1 MNSSGPLDFDV
12 VLRDGNFQGQLNAI
26 ENRIIGMSKRVES
39 ESSKIDSSI
48 NRMTQLAAG
57 YFTLDAFQDFGSKII
72 QVRGE
77 FQQLGVAF
85 NTMLGSKIK
94 GDQLMAQAVDFAAKT
109 PFTLSQVGQAS
120 KQLLAYGTEQ
130 KNVIS
135 DLRMLGDVAAG
146 VGVPINDLVYLYG
159 TLQTQG
165 KAMAIDIRQFAGR
178 GIPIY
183 EELSKV
189 LKVNKEDV
197 SKLVSEGAVG
207 FDVVQKAFQ
216 NMTAQGSMFGGMME
230 RQSKTLTGL
239 TSNLQDAVS
248 QMFNTIGQDQEGFL
262 ASGIMATTE
271 LVKNYKDVEFA
282 LKLLIGTYGTY
293 KAALALQAGA
303 QAIVNATTV
312 TSIKTQVAK
321 NGVTV
326 ESIAVTRAMTAQE
339 IIATGATTALTAA
352 QKALNVAVAMAPWVV
367 AATAL
372 AGLVAVV
379 YSYSTTLTTA
389 EKIQEGFNS
398 AREKATDGI
407 SSEVAKIESL
417 KAQLKSETLTRE
429 EKKNLIQQI
438 IDLNPDLLKGIN
450 AENIATAEGTKILDS
465 YLDSRRK
472 KLELDEKTAQ
482 LDQSFNRQNKAR
494 RGEVDLSALEIA
506 KYTPFAAAGWSLE
519 KYKQKIAKER
529 DKEEAA
535 IQQALILNIQKSTPK
550 TKTITGEDGS
560 SSQGTAIGS
569 LKYWEELLKKA
580 KEELDLIPKGTKA
593 FGEKLAVYLKYA
605 AKVKQI
611 QDLINPK
618 DDKIAP
624 FGSLGYWENVIK
636 KAQEVISITPE
647 SNKAEIKR
655 QQTIEMDAAQNVARI
670 KKNLEIKTFEEELSD
685 KKTQY
690 ELYLKWVDE
699 LGKSQADIQFSK
711 LLKSGNS
718 YADYL
723 KGQINALESKYGL
736 TEQETKNLGALKIEY
751 ADATGKKSGIDALK
765 DSMDKA
771 KKEAAS
777 LADYLIALKKIQE
790 EMSASPDNKKRL
802 AITQEIIETQ
812 EEIKGKLKDFLS
824 EVANSEQARNAIH
837 KKFADL
843 RIGLDEQYSNKNQA
857 DYQLALNAINK
868 AEQDELEA
876 TKSRY
881 LEQSEEYKKL
891 QDGLVDRTYKSK
903 QARIALL
910 SEFLNSSAAKSNP
923 LSKQVKEVKK
933 EIKELNDELDNEKL
947 QNWSRIAQVFGQLGG
962 AMSSFNGGLGEA
974 GKLMA
979 GLAQSTNSILVSFD
993 KKATDTQKLAAGIE
1007 GLVSLVDIIASSAN
1021 ERRKQEEEYYRN
1033 SIQQQHELN
1042 IALNE
1047 QIGLQ
1052 SQLNG
1057 NPFTKDYKG
1066 QMTDKTRQLADATKQ
1081 YNEALAKLGNGSAKV
1096 GQDDTINWGNVGKG
1110 VGAGAATGATIGGL
1124 IGGPLAPATAA
1135 IGAAI
1140 GGLIGGITGLFAG
1153 KTKQDQ
1159 FANILK
1165 VYPGLIKTAANGQKE
1180 FNKDLAATLVKNNQV
1195 DESTKQLIN
1204 SVIDWTKQIEDAQ
1217 KQLRSF
1223 IGELAGSL
1231 GTSLRDSLVGAF
1243 KDGSDAAQAFG
1254 DSVSKVLEDIMSQM
1268 IFDEVFK
1275 GKFDE
1280 LTKEMEASMNENG
1293 DGSWIDDFGRFFANA
1308 DSLWKN
1314 FATGIEQAKSAASG
1328 YGVDIFKKN
1337 PKDLDSTNSLSGSIK
1352 GLSEETGSIIAG
1364 QMNAIRINQAESLMT
1379 VKAQLM
1385 QLSVIAVNTSYLKQI
1400 RDDISA
1406 INSGNSLRSKGI
1418 TG

>member
-1 MNSSGPLDFDV
+1 MNSSGPLDFDLF
-12 VLRDGNFQGQLNAI
+12 LRDNNFGAQINAI
-26 ENRIIGMSKRVES
+26 ENRIIRMSKNVES

-303 QAIVNATTV
+303 QALVNATTV

-352 QKALNVAVAMAPWVV
+352 QNALNTAIAMVPWVM

-379 YSYSTTLTTA
+379 YNYSTTLTTA
-389 EKIQEGFNS
+389 EKIQEAFNS

-417 KAQLKSETLTRE
+417 KAQLKSETISRE

-465 YLDSRRK
+465 YLASRRK
-472 KLELDEKTAQ
+472 KNELDELTAQ
-482 LDQSFNRQNKAR
+482 LDSSIQRKNKALS
-494 RGEVDLSALEIA
+494 GDVDLSLMQRLQYSKPMMIGQ
-506 KYTPFAAAGWSLE
+506 TFS
-519 KYKQKIAKER
+519 KYKASIIQGIIN
-529 DKEEAA
+529 EENAF
-535 IQQALILNIQKSTPK
+535 QKSLKEKITKITPK

-560 SSQGTAIGS
+560 GSQGAAIGS
-569 LKYWEELLKKA
+569 LKYWEELLTKTQ
-580 KEELDLIPKGTKA
+580 EEFALLARGTKE
-593 FGEKLAVYLKYA
+593 FQQKLALTKLYA
-605 AKVKQI
+605 AKVEEIKK
-611 QDLINPK
+611 LIDPK

-624 FGSLGYWENVIK
+624 FGSLAYWENVIK
-636 KAQEVISITPE
+636 KAQEVISLTPE
-647 SNKAEIKR
+647 SNMASIKR
-655 QQTIEMDAAQNVARI
+655 QQAIEMDAAQNVARI
-670 KKNLEIKTFEEELSD
+670 KKELEIKTFEEELSD

-802 AITQEIIETQ
+802 AITQEIIDTQ

-824 EVANSEQARNAIH
+824 EVANSEQARNTIH

-891 QDGLVDRTYKSK
+891 QDGLVDRTYKAK
-903 QARIALL
+903 QARITLL
-910 SEFLNSSAAKSNP
+910 TEFLNSSAAKSNP

-1033 SIQQQHELN
+1033 SIQQQYELN

-1057 NPFTKDYKG
+1057 NPFTKDVKG

-1081 YNEALAKLGNGSAKV
+1081 YNEALAKLGNGSVKV
-1096 GQDDTINWGNVGKG
+1096 GQDDSINWGNVGKG
-1110 VGAGAATGATIGGL
+1110 ASAGAATGAAVGSIFPVIGNAVG
-1124 IGGPLAPATAA
+1124 A
-1135 IGAAI
+1135 IV

-1204 SVIDWTKQIEDAQ
+1204 SVLDWTKQIEDAQ

-1337 PKDLDSTNSLSGSIK
+1337 PKDLDSSNSLSGSIK